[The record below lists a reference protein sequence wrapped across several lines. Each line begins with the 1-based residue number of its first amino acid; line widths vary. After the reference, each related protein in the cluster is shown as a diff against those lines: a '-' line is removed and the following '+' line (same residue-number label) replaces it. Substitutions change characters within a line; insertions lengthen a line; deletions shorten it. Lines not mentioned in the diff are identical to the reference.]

1 MKKRNI
7 FTGLSVLLT
16 LAVTLSA
23 QEPAPGVVGQPR
35 PELPAA
41 HTTAQVSQSHRDL
54 DWQAPKRWVHIDT
67 VDPQKAQI
75 FENARKAWLVTLRK
89 DGQLLG
95 DGRPLFWQARGG
107 AVYTYFT
114 FYPFRRWAEMDARGE
129 MIEQTEKVVGADA
142 VKTYDLGDAALIPPH
157 CSQIWR
163 RLAGS
168 DITWPGSASLT
179 EVTAAMGRMEL
190 HEVGFENWDEFELT
204 WKAVQEALT
213 AQKYP
218 LACRVFSN
226 AFGRNQGEYILMW
239 LASDAA
245 QYHGAPT
252 LKAAL
257 QQALGVPKS
266 KALLASLEKTF
277 PLKQSFEI
285 EKRPDLSN
293 LGQ

>member
-1 MKKRNI
+1 MKKSKI
-7 FTGLSVLLT
+7 VMVLCVLLT
-16 LAVTLSA
+16 LAVTLRA
-23 QEPAPGVVGQPR
+23 QEPAPGAVSLPR
-35 PELPAA
+35 PELPAPHA
-41 HTTAQVSQSHRDL
+41 TAQVPQSHRDL

-67 VDPQKAQI
+67 VDPQKVQI
-75 FENARKAWLVTLRK
+75 FENARKTWLVTLRK
-89 DGQLLG
+89 NGQLLG
-95 DGRPLFWQARGG
+95 DGRPLFWQTRGG

-114 FYPFRRWAEMDARGE
+114 FYPFRRWAEMDTRGE
-129 MIEQTEKVVGADA
+129 MIDQTEKVVGADA
-142 VKTYDLGDAALIPPH
+142 VKTYDLGDAALVPPH
-157 CSQIWR
+157 YSQIWR
-163 RLAGS
+163 RVAGS
-168 DITWPGSASLT
+168 DITWSGSASLT
-179 EVTAAMGRMEL
+179 EVTAAVGRMEL
-190 HEVGFENWDEFELT
+190 HEVGFENWEEFELS
-204 WKAVQEALT
+204 WKAVQEALA

-245 QYHGAPT
+245 QYHGAAT

-277 PLKQSFEI
+277 PLQKSIEI
-285 EKRPDLSN
+285 EKRMDLSN